1 MFKSTGTTSNATTY
15 LDIMDRL
22 FDKQNN
28 NLASYTLMFHH
39 AFTFSIN
46 VFDVTGYQD
55 SHAIFTFDCYN
66 HRIRS
71 KIFLS

>member
-28 NLASYTLMFHH
+28 NLASY
-39 AFTFSIN
+39 IN
-46 VFDVTGYQD
+46 VSSCFY
-55 SHAIFTFDCYN
+55 FFYK
-66 HRIRS
+66 RI
-71 KIFLS
+71 